1 MATKKY
7 QVNFMPINRST
18 FVEEGATIAEAAQ
31 KADVYIKNLCGGQ
44 GICGQCRVQIISGKV
59 ELEDKAKAFFS
70 KEEIEKGYVLACQT
84 KVYDNLEV
92 LIPPES
98 RMEGA
103 KILTGEMLKATE
115 IEIEP
120 IVKKIF
126 LELPKPT
133 IEDNVSDSTRLS
145 RELRKKTGWHG
156 YDISISCLRKL
167 NSTLREGDFKIT
179 PSIAKHRNGYKIID
193 VEKNDT
199 TDTHYGIAVDVGT
212 TTVVAQIVEMNT
224 GRVLG
229 VTGAP
234 NPQASYGE
242 DVISRII
249 YACNK
254 NGLGELHE
262 VIIKTIN
269 QLIQNLLSEKDISL
283 NSIIAMVAAGNTT
296 MSHLL
301 LGLMPCTIRLEPYV
315 PVADIYP
322 QVTAKEMNI
331 NINPEAII
339 ETLPSVA
346 SYVGGDIV
354 AGVLACG
361 IAERPEITALIDIG
375 TNGEIAIG
383 NSEWLVCCSA
393 SAGPAFEGGG
403 TRCGMRATRGAINE
417 LSISDGKITYK
428 TIGNAKPRGLC
439 GSGLIDCIYELVKN
453 KIIRPDGKFERDIK
467 DERFSVVDGIP
478 QYVIVPAEESG
489 TKQPIVITET
499 DIDNLIKSKGA
510 IFAAMKSLADY
521 IGIGLDQIEK
531 LYVAGGFGNYLNIEK
546 AIGIG
551 LLPDIP
557 REKIEFVGNTSL
569 AGARICLL
577 SEKALE
583 KAFIIS
589 RAMTNIELSVYQPFM
604 DEFVAALFLPHT
616 NKELF
621 PSINY

>member
-1 MATKKY
+1 MAKY
-7 QVNFMPINRST
+7 MVNFMPVNRST
-18 FVEEGATIAEAAQ
+18 FVEEGTTISEAAR

-44 GICGQCRVQIISGKV
+44 GVCGQCRVQIMSGKV
-59 ELEDKAKAFFS
+59 EINEKTKAFFS

-84 KVYDNLEV
+84 KIYDNLEV

-103 KILTGEMLKATE
+103 KILTGEIIKATE
-115 IEIEP
+115 IEIDP
-120 IVKKIF
+120 IAKKIF

-133 IEDNVSDSTRLS
+133 IEDNVSDIARLS
-145 RELRKKTGWHG
+145 RELRKITGWHG
-156 YDISISCLRKL
+156 YDISLDCLRKL

-179 PSIAKHRNGYKIID
+179 ASIAKHRSGYRIIN
-193 VEKNDT
+193 VEKGDT
-199 TDTHYGIAVDVGT
+199 TKTHYGIAVDVGT
-212 TTVVAQIVEMNT
+212 TTVVAQLVEMNT

-249 YACNK
+249 YACDK
-254 NGLGELHE
+254 NGLNELHK
-262 VIIKTIN
+262 VIIDTIN
-269 QLIQNLLSEKDISL
+269 QLIQNLISEKRILPED
-283 NSIIAMVAAGNTT
+283 IIAMVAAGNTT

-315 PVADIYP
+315 PVADLYP
-322 QVTAKEMNI
+322 QVFAKEINV
-331 NINPEAII
+331 NINPEGIV

-383 NSEWLVCCSA
+383 NNEWLVCCSA

-403 TRCGMRATRGAINE
+403 TRCGMRATKGAINE
-417 LSISDGKITYK
+417 LNISNGKVSYK
-428 TIGNAKPRGLC
+428 TIGNARPIGLC

-453 KIIRPDGKFERDIK
+453 KIIRPDGKFEK
-467 DERFSVVDGIP
+467 DLKDPRFAIVDEIP
-478 QYVIVPAEESG
+478 QYTLVPAEESG
-489 TKQPIVITET
+489 TKEPIVITET
-499 DIDNLIKSKGA
+499 DIDNLMKSKGA
-510 IFAAMKSLADY
+510 VFAAMKSLVDY
-521 IGIGLDQIEK
+521 IGISFDQIEK

-551 LLPDIP
+551 LLPDIS

-621 PSINY
+621 PSVKY

>member
-1 MATKKY
+1 MAKY
-7 QVNFMPINRST
+7 IINFMPVNRSAI
-18 FVEEGATIAEAAQ
+18 VEEGTTIAEAAR
-31 KADVYIKNLCGGQ
+31 KAGVFIKNLCGGQ
-44 GICGQCRVQIISGKV
+44 GICGQCRIQIISGNF
-59 ELEDKAKAFFS
+59 EIEDKTKAFFS

-84 KVYDNLEV
+84 KIHDNLEV
-92 LIPPES
+92 LIPPET

-103 KILTGEMLKATE
+103 KILTGEAIKAAKRETN
-115 IEIEP
+115 P

-126 LELPKPT
+126 LDMPEPT
-133 IEDNVSDSTRLS
+133 IEDNVSDLTRIS
-145 RELRKKTGWHG
+145 RQLRKETGWHG
-156 YDISISCLRKL
+156 YDISLSCLRKL
-167 NSTLREGDFKIT
+167 DTTLRESGFKIT
-179 PSIAKHRNGYKIID
+179 VSIGKHKNGYKLLNI
-193 VEKNDT
+193 EQGDT
-199 TDTHYGIAVDVGT
+199 TNLHYGVAVDVGT
-212 TTVVAQIVEMNT
+212 TTVVAQLVEMNT
-224 GRVLG
+224 GRIMG

-254 NGLGELHE
+254 NGLEELHH
-262 VIIKTIN
+262 VIIQDIN
-269 QLIQNLLSEKDISL
+269 RLIEELISEKNISHDD
-283 NSIIAMVAAGNTT
+283 IIAMVAAGNTT

-301 LGLMPCTIRLEPYV
+301 LGLMPCSIRLEPYV

-322 QVTAKEMNI
+322 QISAKEI
-331 NINPEAII
+331 GIKINPDAII
-339 ETLPSVA
+339 EVLPSVA

-361 IAERPEITALIDIG
+361 ISESSEITGLIDIG

-383 NSEWLVCCSA
+383 NNEWLVCCSA

-403 TRCGMRATRGAINE
+403 TRCGMRATKGAINE
-417 LSISDGKITYK
+417 IRISDGKIDYK

-453 KIIRPDGKFERDIK
+453 KIIRPDGKFERDNK
-467 DERFSVVDGIP
+467 DERFAIVDDIP
-478 QYVIVPAEESG
+478 QYTLVPKEKSG
-489 TKQPIVITET
+489 TKEPIVITEM
-499 DIDNLIKSKGA
+499 DIDNLMKSKGA
-510 IFAAMKSLADY
+510 VFAAMKSLADY
-521 IGIGLDQIEK
+521 IGISFDQIEK

-551 LLPDIP
+551 LLPDMP

-569 AGARICLL
+569 AGARISLL
-577 SEKALE
+577 SEEALE

-621 PSINY
+621 PSVKY

>member
-115 IEIEP
+115 IEIDP

-167 NSTLREGDFKIT
+167 NSTLRESDFKIT
-179 PSIAKHRNGYKIID
+179 ASIAKYRNGYKIID

-199 TDTHYGIAVDVGT
+199 TNTHYGIAVDVGT

-249 YACNK
+249 YACDK

-269 QLIQNLLSEKDISL
+269 QLIQNLISEKDISL

-322 QVTAKEMNI
+322 QVTAREMNI

-417 LSISDGKITYK
+417 LSISDGKVTYK

-499 DIDNLIKSKGA
+499 DIDNLMKSKGA
-510 IFAAMKSLADY
+510 IFAAIKSLVDY
-521 IGIGLDQIEK
+521 IGISFDQIEK

-616 NKELF
+616 DKSLF
-621 PSINY
+621 PSVKY

>member
-18 FVEEGATIAEAAQ
+18 FVEEGTTIAEAAQ

-59 ELEDKAKAFFS
+59 ELEDKSKAFFS

-115 IEIEP
+115 IEIDP

-167 NSTLREGDFKIT
+167 NATLRESDFKIT
-179 PSIAKHRNGYKIID
+179 ASIAKHRNGYKIID
-193 VEKNDT
+193 VEKNET
-199 TDTHYGIAVDVGT
+199 TNTHYGIAVDVGT

-249 YACNK
+249 YACDK

-269 QLIQNLLSEKDISL
+269 QLIQNLISEKDISL

-322 QVTAKEMNI
+322 QVIAKEMNI

-361 IAERPEITALIDIG
+361 IPERPEITALIDIG

-417 LSISDGKITYK
+417 ISISDGKITYK

-453 KIIRPDGKFERDIK
+453 KIIRPDGKFERDLK
-467 DERFSVVDGIP
+467 DERFSIVDGIP

-499 DIDNLIKSKGA
+499 DIDNLMKSKGA

-521 IGIGLDQIEK
+521 IGISFDQIEK

-604 DEFVAALFLPHT
+604 DEFIAALFLPHT

-621 PSINY
+621 PSVNY

>member
-115 IEIEP
+115 IEIDP

-167 NSTLREGDFKIT
+167 NSTLRESDFKIT
-179 PSIAKHRNGYKIID
+179 ASIAKHRNGYKIID

-199 TDTHYGIAVDVGT
+199 TNTHYGIAVDVGT

-249 YACNK
+249 YACDK

-269 QLIQNLLSEKDISL
+269 QLIQNLISEKDISL

-322 QVTAKEMNI
+322 QVTAREMNI

-417 LSISDGKITYK
+417 LSISDGKVTYK

-499 DIDNLIKSKGA
+499 DIDNLMKSKGA
-510 IFAAMKSLADY
+510 IFAAIKSLVDY
-521 IGIGLDQIEK
+521 IGISFDQIEK

-616 NKELF
+616 DKSLF
-621 PSINY
+621 PSVKY

>member
-1 MATKKY
+1 
-7 QVNFMPINRST
+7 MPVNRST
-18 FVEEGATIAEAAQ
+18 FVEEGTTIAEAAR

-59 ELEDKAKAFFS
+59 SQEDKAKAFFS
-70 KEEIEKGYVLACQT
+70 KEELEKGYVLACQT
-84 KVYDNLEV
+84 KIYDNLEV

-115 IEIEP
+115 IEIDP

-133 IEDNVSDSTRLS
+133 IEDNVSDITRVC

-156 YDISISCLRKL
+156 YDITISCLRKL
-167 NSTLREGDFKIT
+167 NATLRESDFKIT
-179 PSIAKHRNGYKIID
+179 ASIAKHRSGYKIID

-199 TDTHYGIAVDVGT
+199 TDTHYGVAVDVGT

-224 GRVLG
+224 GRILG

-249 YACNK
+249 YACDK

-269 QLIQNLLSEKDISL
+269 QLIQNLVSEKNISL
-283 NSIIAMVAAGNTT
+283 NNIIAMVAAGNTT

-322 QVTAKEMNI
+322 QILAKEINI
-331 NINPEAII
+331 NINPEAVI

-403 TRCGMRATRGAINE
+403 TRCGMRATKGAINE
-417 LSISDGKITYK
+417 ISISNGKVTYK
-428 TIGNAKPRGLC
+428 TIGNAKPIGLC
-439 GSGLIDCIYELVKN
+439 GSGLIDCMYELVKN

-467 DERFSVVDGIP
+467 DKRFSIVDGIP
-478 QYVIVPAEESG
+478 QYIIVPAEESG

-499 DIDNLIKSKGA
+499 DIDNLMKSKGA
-510 IFAAMKSLADY
+510 IFAAMKSLVDY
-521 IGIGLDQIEK
+521 IGISFDQIEK

-616 NKELF
+616 NKNLF
-621 PSINY
+621 PSVKY